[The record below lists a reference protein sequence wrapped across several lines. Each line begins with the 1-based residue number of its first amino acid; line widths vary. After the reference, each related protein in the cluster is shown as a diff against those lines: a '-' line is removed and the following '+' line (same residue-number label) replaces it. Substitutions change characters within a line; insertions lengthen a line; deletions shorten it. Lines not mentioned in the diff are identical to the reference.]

1 MSSKKNVTI
10 SIGTENNAEA
20 WWIAALAADKTGL
33 PVSCISL
40 ISSTA
45 NSVTVSA
52 KDSERFRA
60 WGSALPGWADG
71 PSHAVE
77 PFVLNPA
84 E

>member
-1 MSSKKNVTI
+1 MSKQITI
-10 SIGTENNAEA
+10 SIDTENNAEA
-20 WWIAALAADKTGL
+20 WWTAALAADKTEL
-33 PVSCISL
+33 PVSCVGFISG
-40 ISSTA
+40 TA

-52 KDSERFRA
+52 KDAERFRA

-77 PFVLNPA
+77 PFVFNPA